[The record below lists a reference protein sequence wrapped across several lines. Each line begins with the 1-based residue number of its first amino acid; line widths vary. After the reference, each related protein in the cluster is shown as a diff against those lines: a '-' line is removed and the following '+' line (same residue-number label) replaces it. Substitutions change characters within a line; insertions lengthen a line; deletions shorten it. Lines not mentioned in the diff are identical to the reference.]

1 MDSQQFREFGKAA
14 IDYLAEYYETV
25 RDRPVLP
32 SVNPGYLRPLV
43 ADSIPE
49 DGQSWQDILKDMD
62 TVVMPGVTHWQ
73 APGFHS
79 YYPTASSFPSIIGEL
94 MSAGL
99 GVMGFSWMTSPAC
112 TELEMVMMDWLAK
125 AMDLPTDL
133 LNSSDS
139 EGGGCLQGSASEAT
153 LMGLLVAKEKAVRRL
168 QKEHPEL
175 SEQDIKAKLVCYSS
189 DQSNSS
195 VEKAGMLASVP
206 MRLLPADE
214 NGSLRGETVRRA
226 IEEDISKGLIP
237 CYLVA
242 NYGTTATCAFD
253 NLDEIG
259 PVCQAHNVW
268 LHLDAAY
275 AGVAL
280 ICPELRHY
288 MPSLHHADS
297 MVTNLHKWLLVNFDC
312 SAMWFKSCRDIVEAF
327 TVERIYLAHR
337 PNTEA
342 PDLRNWQ
349 IPLGRRF
356 RSLKIWFTLRTY
368 GLKGLQQH
376 IRNHVA
382 LAGEFEKMILADS
395 RFELASPTCM
405 GLVCFRAK
413 GENSLSTSIVEELN
427 RRKKVYMIPGK
438 LMDSIFI
445 RFVVCS
451 PSTTVDDVKNCVDE
465 IIAATDIV
473 MEQQKENTN
482 SGNKIMEQHPLKKI
496 SEEKVETV
504 VNGLNGIHIN
514 GFSKEEKPSFCT
526 PRLNIAN
533 VARS

>member
-14 IDYLAEYYETV
+14 IDYLAEYYDNI

-32 SVNPGYLRPLV
+32 SVTPGYLRPLV
-43 ADSIPE
+43 PDTIPE

-62 TVVMPGVTHWQ
+62 HVVMPGVTHWQ

-99 GVMGFSWMTSPAC
+99 GVMGFSWMSSPAC

-125 AMDLPTDL
+125 AMDLPKDL
-133 LNSSDS
+133 LNGSDS

-153 LMGLLVAKEKAVRRL
+153 LMGLLVAKEKAVRRM
-168 QKEHPEL
+168 QKKHPEM
-175 SEQDIKAKLVCYSS
+175 SEQEIKAKLVCYSS

-206 MRLLPADE
+206 MRLLPTDE
-214 NGSLRGETVRRA
+214 NGCLRGETVRQA
-226 IEEDISKGLIP
+226 IEDDENNGLIP

-253 NLDEIG
+253 KLDEIG
-259 PVCQAHNVW
+259 PVCQQHHVW

-280 ICPELRHY
+280 ICPELRRY
-288 MPSLHHADS
+288 MPSLHLADS
-297 MVTNLHKWLLVNFDC
+297 IVTNLHKWLLVNFDC

-356 RSLKIWFTLRTY
+356 RSLKIWFTLRSY

-376 IRNHVA
+376 IRNHVS
-382 LAGEFEKMILADS
+382 LAVQFEKLILADP
-395 RFELASPTCM
+395 RFELAAPTCM

-413 GENSLSTSIVEELN
+413 GENSLSTAILEELN
-427 RRKKVYMIPGK
+427 KRKKIYMIPGK
-438 LMDSIFI
+438 LLDSVFI
-445 RFVVCS
+445 RFVLAS
-451 PSTTVDDVKNCVDE
+451 PSTTIDDIKNCIQE
-465 IIAATDIV
+465 IITATDIV

-482 SGNKIMEQHPLKKI
+482 TGNKIEEPSSKKTE
-496 SEEKVETV
+496 SV
-504 VNGLNGIHIN
+504 VKGINGLHIN
-514 GFSKEEKPSFCT
+514 GFGKNEEDKPSFCT
-526 PRLNIAN
+526 PRHNIAN
-533 VARS
+533 IARS